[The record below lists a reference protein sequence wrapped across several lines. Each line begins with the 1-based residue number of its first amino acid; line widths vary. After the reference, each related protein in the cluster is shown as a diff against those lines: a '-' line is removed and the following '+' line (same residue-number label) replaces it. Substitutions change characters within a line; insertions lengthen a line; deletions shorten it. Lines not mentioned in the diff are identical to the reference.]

1 MKKILQTIDQK
12 WAEYLLEMTVI
23 VIGIIGAFALNNWNE
38 GRSNSDFEMNALIGL
53 KEEFELNRKRFLE
66 NSEVKETALN
76 FYYKYQEA
84 LQTGDVPFEMIRMA
98 DLNHGAGTFNPANGI
113 LNSLIFSGNL
123 DKISNNRLKYL
134 LADWKDLL
142 QDYQEEEYS
151 HLEFILEQQVRH
163 NATLYPRLTI
173 NKDMRYADTSE
184 DELKA
189 SYQRA
194 TKDLVYRNNVLINI
208 EYLLIRS
215 QDAAKVMDSMNSI
228 LALLEEEIA
237 LRQ

>member
-1 MKKILQTIDQK
+1 MKKILQTVEQK

-23 VIGIIGAFALNNWNE
+23 IIGIIGAFALNNWNE
-38 GRSNSDFEMNALIGL
+38 SRSNSDFEMNALIGL
-53 KEEFELNRKRFLE
+53 KEEFELNNTRFME

-84 LQTGDVPFEMIRMA
+84 LQSGNVPFEMIRQA

-123 DKISNNRLKYL
+123 DKISNSQLKYL

-151 HLEFILEQQVRH
+151 HLKFILEVQVLH
-163 NATLYPRLTI
+163 NATLYPRLSI
-173 NKDMRYADTSE
+173 NKGIRYADISE
-184 DELKA
+184 EKLQE
-189 SYQRA
+189 SYQKA

-208 EYLLIRS
+208 EYLLVRS
-215 QDAAKVMDSMNSI
+215 QDATKVMDSMNSI
-228 LALLEEEIA
+228 LALIEEEIQ